1 MTHVLGQLTWYT
13 IHDTEVSRDH
23 IAEQLRM
30 AGLPAHFA
38 PPPIHPADAF
48 RRATSAMETRRIPG
62 PEGVFENYLVR
73 EVRSDKEEILRH
85 LVKEVVDASNRR
97 LDYRPI
103 AHLRLNKTNQHMS
116 ADVVDATDPDATTN
130 LASTAHE
137 RYQRFLAVYQGRH
150 LREVV
155 LSLLR
160 SLSPVAVRP
169 SGGVYFVP
177 AEYEAVLGQIQTFV
191 QSVHA
196 EMWRVPMMDM
206 GDSRAVLSHSV
217 GQEVETSGERL
228 VDRLTQLLGQRGTL
242 SDRER
247 VRALDELERLQK
259 MTQQYSALLDD
270 KLLSVRV
277 NLEVAQKQVRSLFL
291 VVPDAH
297 DLFSA
302 S

>member
-1 MTHVLGQLTWYT
+1 MANVLGQLTWYT

-23 IAEQLRM
+23 ITEQLRL

-38 PPPIHPADAF
+38 PPQIHPADAF
-48 RRATSAMETRRIPG
+48 RRATSAIETRRVPG
-62 PEGVFENYLVR
+62 PEGIYENYLVR
-73 EVRSDKEEILRH
+73 EVRSDREEILRH

-116 ADVVDATDPDATTN
+116 VDVVDSTDGQTTTDLATA
-130 LASTAHE
+130 ARE
-137 RYQRFLAVYQGRH
+137 RYARFLAVYQGRH

-177 AEYEAVLGQIQTFV
+177 EEHEAVLGQIQTFV
-191 QSVHA
+191 QGVHA
-196 EMWRVPMMDM
+196 EMWRVPMLDV
-206 GDSRAVLSHSV
+206 GDSRQVLAQSV
-217 GQEVETSGERL
+217 GQEVEASGERL
-228 VDRLTQLLGQRGTL
+228 VDRLTHLLGQRGSL
-242 SDRER
+242 NDRER

-259 MTQQYSALLDD
+259 MTQQYSDLLDD

-277 NLEVAQKQVRSLFL
+277 NLDVAQKQVRSLFR
-291 VVPDAH
+291 VVPDTH

-302 S
+302 